1 MHWHKA
7 ISTFATAGQPYVVAT
22 VLATSGSAPRPAG
35 TKMVI
40 ADNSEHDTLG
50 GGQLEHLVIAKS
62 RELLGAQTSRQHIQ
76 HFPLAAAALQC
87 CGGSVTV
94 LFECFAAPALN
105 IAVFGAGH
113 IGQRVVGLLEELGAR
128 ITWTDD
134 ASRTPE
140 GDLAPAERVTL
151 CHRVATPTNTVT
163 ELAEQ
168 THVVIVTHDHQLD
181 YALLVSA
188 LQRGRQHFA
197 SLGVIGSNTKWQRFR
212 ARLINDGFALDDIN
226 QIRCPLGAGSA
237 TDKQPTAI
245 AIAIVAELLNI
256 SGAADSAHQT
266 RQASHSDLSWQQIK
280 SALVQEQVLMTT
292 DTPPTLHERRRT
304 R

>member
-7 ISTFATAGQPYVVAT
+7 ISTLATEGQAYVIAT

-40 ADNSEHDTLG
+40 ANGSEHDTLG

-62 RELLGAQTSRQHIQ
+62 RDLLAAQTNTQHIE

-94 LFECFAAPALN
+94 LFECFATPELHV
-105 IAVFGAGH
+105 AVFGAGH
-113 IGQRVVGLLEELGAR
+113 IGQRSVGLLEELGAR

-140 GDLAPAERVTL
+140 GDLATSERSTA
-151 CHRVATPTNTVT
+151 CHRAATPTSVITD
-163 ELAEQ
+163 LAEQ

-188 LQRGRQHFA
+188 LQRGIGQFA
-197 SLGVIGSNTKWQRFR
+197 SVGVIGSSTKWQRFR
-212 ARLINDGFALDDIN
+212 ARLTADGFAVDDIDK
-226 QIRCPLGAGSA
+226 IRCPLGAGAA

-256 SGAADSAHQT
+256 AGAANNERQT
-266 RQASHSDLSWQQIK
+266 QQTARSELSWQQIK
-280 SALVQEQVLMTT
+280 SALVPKQEQAATA
-292 DTPPTLHERRRT
+292 TPPVQSVGRQT